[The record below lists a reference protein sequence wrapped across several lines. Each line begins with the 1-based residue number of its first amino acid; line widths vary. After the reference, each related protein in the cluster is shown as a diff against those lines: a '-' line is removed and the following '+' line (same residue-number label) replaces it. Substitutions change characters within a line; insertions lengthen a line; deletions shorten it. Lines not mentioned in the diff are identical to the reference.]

1 VAARLITLGRVTAPW
16 GVKGWIKVTPFADT
30 PGDLCGLTPWWLGRG
45 ETWRAYDVAEAR
57 PHGVSVIARLVGCDD
72 RDAAAALK
80 GSEIAVPRSAL
91 PAPGADEYYWA
102 DLIGLKVVNLQ
113 DEVLGE
119 VTGLMGTGANDVLR
133 VADRREDAQSER
145 ERLVPYVAHVIRE
158 VDLARGEIRVDWG
171 LDW

>member
-1 VAARLITLGRVTAPW
+1 VAARLITLGHVAGPW
-16 GVKGWIKVTPFADT
+16 GVKGWIKVTPYADT
-30 PGDLCGLTPWWLGRG
+30 PGDLCGLTSWWLRRSGA
-45 ETWRAYDVAEAR
+45 WREYEVVEAR
-57 PHGVSVIARLVGCDD
+57 AHGGSVVARLVGCDD
-72 RDAAAALK
+72 RNAAEALK

-91 PAPGADEYYWA
+91 PAPRADEYYWA

-133 VADRREDAQSER
+133 VAATRDGAQSER

-158 VDLARGEIRVDWG
+158 VNLARGEIRVDWG